1 MAKFSLFN
9 NKQSINGREQ
19 ADGASRFTGRKGL
32 AAAARPTKAERDR
45 AAYEVAA
52 TDDVMGEH
60 GVKALNWQIPD
71 SAAARLQKEQGT
83 AEIKSRRGR
92 NALFDWRRHIKDY
105 EQQAASRRLQDNA
118 YAEYRRATDKT
129 HKNSIKSVLFTG
141 LIVLLISF
149 ASVWRLFDLTVL
161 RHKDYVAMAA
171 NQRLQ
176 REITYPERGNIY
188 DADGTLLALT
198 TYVYNIGV
206 SPASLRS
213 YLTNKAPSRETIAR
227 KVGEII
233 GIDPDKMA
241 EIATQV
247 DKPYIQL
254 KRDVPADIKNELQ
267 NYLNE
272 NSVYG
277 IVVDPVM
284 TRYYPQ
290 NEYLSQVIGFSAKHN
305 EYIEGITGV
314 ERWYNEQLSGQR
326 GVSYKEVDNFNRQPL
341 NNMVNLDV
349 TAEKGDDV
357 YLTIRKSIQDEA
369 QRQVDALTEML
380 SPRMGV
386 IALVAKVDTGEI
398 LAMAQN
404 QSFNLNE
411 PYAEPYGNAL
421 RIKYLQKDLEEARKR
436 KEEAERQRQQEAYWA
451 QLRGETL
458 PEPTETTLSPEE
470 IKKEAEIQKSIS
482 GAWEPFTN
490 SQDMAFL
497 TGDVWSNF
505 SVQKSYEPGSIFKP
519 FTLAIALQRDVVDIK
534 NDYFSDEPLWVEG
547 WMAYPIKCW
556 SENMFGVNHG
566 TETIDQALWYSCNPP
581 FARLAERIG
590 IDPFFDYVVKLGFY
604 DRTGI
609 DLPGEGVGVQHALKS
624 LLSAD
629 LATLAFG
636 EQATS
641 TPIQIIAAYCA
652 LANGG
657 QLVQPHVVQKVTD
670 TNGNIKEQ
678 AQTKTVRQV
687 FSKEVSKTVV
697 ELMRGVTHDGYTG
710 QYSYVTGLDLAAK
723 TGTSTIDTDGDGKD
737 DLSCFST
744 VLIGTAENP
753 QYVVL
758 VSAMQPEDNDT
769 FGTWT
774 VQMAARRIAAA
785 AHNELHMKSTYTDYD
800 YVNDNPWRKHIVLD
814 YLGMPVKRAYLDAV
828 EVRGLELIWPKGT
841 DVDNEMITEQWPAT
855 DARLI
860 DDGKVFVGTAKHPLS
875 SLNIAG
881 NVDVPDFTGLDIVAA
896 KALARE
902 SQINIVID
910 GDDPKGV
917 VVSQDIQHTNEV
929 GVINQIRKWAV
940 VRLRFTTKP
949 YNPAIDDVDTHY
961 ENLDAAVNNGSHF
974 GIEARSRAVK
984 SDAAQAATE
993 SSGKADAGEGNAGAG
1008 NGTGDSVGGA
1018 TATVPVSGADNA
1030 AAGNG

>member
-9 NKQSINGREQ
+9 RGLDEN
-19 ADGASRFTGRKGL
+19 L
-32 AAAARPTKAERDR
+32 AAENRQVQAETPAQAR
-45 AAYEVAA
+45 
-52 TDDVMGEH
+52 TD
-60 GVKALNWQIPD
+60 LQWQIPA
-71 SAAARLQKEQGT
+71 SASLRLQGQKQQ
-83 AEIKSRRGR
+83 AAKQNKRGSK
-92 NALFDWRRHIKDY
+92 NLFDWRKRFKDY
-105 EQQAASRRLQDNA
+105 EQQAAGRRLQDNA
-118 YAEYRRATDKT
+118 YAEYRRATDKSR
-129 HKNSIKSVLFTG
+129 KNSIKSVLFTS
-141 LIVLLISF
+141 LIVLSISV
-149 ASVWRLFDLTVL
+149 ASIWRMFDLTVL

-213 YLTNKAPSRETIAR
+213 YLPDKAPTRAQIAA

-233 GIDPDKMA
+233 GIEPEKMA
-241 EIATQV
+241 DIAEQV

-254 KRDVPADIKNELQ
+254 KRDVSADVKNELQ
-267 NYLNE
+267 NYLNS

-277 IVVDPVM
+277 IVIDPVM

-290 NEYLSQVIGFSAKHN
+290 NDYLSQVIGFSSKQN

-314 ERWYNEQLSGQR
+314 ERWYNEQLSGRR

-341 NNMVNLDV
+341 NNLVNLDV
-349 TAEKGDDV
+349 SAQKGDDV

-369 QRQVDALTEML
+369 QVQVDRLTEML

-386 IALVAKVDTGEI
+386 IAIVAKVDNGEI

-404 QSFNLNE
+404 ESFNLNE
-411 PYAEPYGNAL
+411 PYAEPKGNAL
-421 RIKYLQKDLEEARKR
+421 RIQYLKKDLEEERKR
-436 KEEAERQRQQEAYWA
+436 KEEAEKKRKQEAYWA
-451 QLRGETL
+451 SLRGETVAT
-458 PEPTETTLSPEE
+458 ETETTVSEE
-470 IKKEAEIQKSIS
+470 ELKRQAEIQRSIS
-482 GAWEPFTN
+482 GEWDPFTN

-497 TGDVWSNF
+497 TGNVWSNF

-609 DLPGEGVGVQHALKS
+609 DLPGEGVGVQHSLKS

-641 TPIQIIAAYCA
+641 TPIQLIAAYCA

-678 AQTKTVRQV
+678 AQTKVVRQV
-687 FSKEVSKTVV
+687 FSKDVAKKVV

-723 TGTSTIDTDGDGKD
+723 TGTSTIDVDGDGKD

-753 QYVVL
+753 EYVVL
-758 VSAMQPEDNDT
+758 VSAMQPEDNDS

-785 AHNELHMKSTYTDYD
+785 THNELHMKSTFNDYD
-800 YVNDNPWRKHIVLD
+800 YVNNNAWRKHIVLD
-814 YLGMPVKRAYLDAV
+814 YIGMPVKRAYMDAV
-828 EVRGLELIWPKGT
+828 EVRALELIWPAGV
-841 DVDNEMITEQWPAT
+841 DVENEVITEQWPST

-860 DDGKVFVGTAKHPLS
+860 DDGKVFIGTDKHPLS
-875 SLNIAG
+875 ALNISG

-902 SQINIVID
+902 SQLNICID
-910 GDDPKGV
+910 GEDPKGI
-917 VVSQDIQHTNEV
+917 VVSQDIAHTNDV
-929 GVINQIRKWAV
+929 GVINQLRKWSV
-940 VRLRFTTKP
+940 VRLRFTTRP
-949 YNPAIDDVDTHY
+949 YNPQVDDVNTYY
-961 ENLDAAVNNGSHF
+961 ENLDASVNNGSHF
-974 GIEARSRAVK
+974 GIEARSRAVQE
-984 SDAAQAATE
+984 SPAAAANTSQAANADAE
-993 SSGKADAGEGNAGAG
+993 SSTMEANDNKE
-1008 NGTGDSVGGA
+1008 TETIGG
-1018 TATVPVSGADNA
+1018 
-1030 AAGNG
+1030 